1 MESSSVPTRPR
12 FARDAIWHSNLKIIS
27 VGLSISIQEIHGWGL
42 EDADWLYLIVHCP
55 NITSELKKKERES
68 ITIQQPSLETLME
81 GFEKMR
87 ELELTALTEY

>member
-55 NITSELKKKERES
+55 NITSEFKKKGAGEHYN
-68 ITIQQPSLETLME
+68 PATLI
-81 GFEKMR
+81 GNTDGRVRKNAGAR
-87 ELELTALTEY
+87 TNSTY